1 MTADEQE
8 FSGLVKRHKGTI
20 YSVCIKEQLKKFN
33 G

>member
-1 MTADEQE
+1 MNADGQE
-8 FSGLVKRHKGTI
+8 FSGLVKRHKGMI